1 MELCRCVQHFS
12 SIWYLFVLL
21 LSQWCLQSVILLL
34 RIRTQTAQGQQ
45 PELLSLLRQKLQ
57 APSSLTDGRKALANN
72 ICEVNRESLSL
83 GGVWGILLLTWPWFS
98 TSSWE
103 VLLFCRDSRKLNLRK
118 GGLLDV
124 FPTLSFSLDVWLVGV
139 WEILQVWC
147 PLFKQ
152 KHTAYASVNALYTIP
167 YCLTPAI
174 VLSTRC

>member
-1 MELCRCVQHFS
+1 MVS
-12 SIWYLFVLL
+12 SVCYPVAENKNTNC
-21 LSQWCLQSVILLL
+21 SGAAT
-34 RIRTQTAQGQQ
+34 RTSFTFAS
-45 PELLSLLRQKLQ
+45 E

-124 FPTLSFSLDVWLVGV
+124 FPTLSFSLDV
-139 WEILQVWC
+139 
-147 PLFKQ
+147 
-152 KHTAYASVNALYTIP
+152 
-167 YCLTPAI
+167 
-174 VLSTRC
+174 